1 MRSATE
7 HPDIEA
13 MHRAVAHSYA
23 VGYVVAS
30 LGTLCAFVVV
40 RRWMKP
46 GKAIST
52 APTSMPQA

>member
-1 MRSATE
+1 
-7 HPDIEA
+7 

-30 LGTLCAFVVV
+30 LGTLCGFVVV

-46 GKAIST
+46 GKAAST
-52 APTSMPQA
+52 APVAIPEA

>member
-1 MRSATE
+1 
-7 HPDIEA
+7 
-13 MHRAVAHSYA
+13 
-23 VGYVVAS
+23 VAS

-46 GKAIST
+46 GKAVST